1 MTVSEEF
8 ELHNVIHVAH
18 KDSEVHKI
26 DKFSGLYA
34 NYSDPATWVVFDDEM
49 RQLLIE
55 HGPKQVDQFDFPKD
69 SMQRKFSKSHYN
81 RRLVNGDEVRRHWLQ
96 YSVSNDSLY
105 CFCCKLFTSSTAIAS
120 SLSSNGSHDWKNM
133 SAILSGHEKSIE
145 HLANFQSWKEFE
157 LRLRNNN
164 TIDAEILK
172 RLIALVR
179 VLGMQ
184 NLAFRGTHEKLNTA
198 DNGNFLKFVEFLALF
213 DPLMDDHLRKIK
225 DNETHVHYLGKD
237 IQNELIHLLSNAIK
251 QKILK
256 SACDAKY
263 FSIIIDCTPDAGH
276 VEQMTMIIR
285 FLDVISNPKNGV
297 AATAYIKEYFLDF
310 VPLKETTGAGMAETI
325 IKQLGEMSLS
335 IENLRGQGYDNGRNM
350 RGKNKGVQR
359 RILDVNPRA
368 LFIPCCAHTL
378 NLAVN
383 DAVKCCLEATAFFD
397 LVQHVYVFFSAST
410 RRWEVLTRYVSNL
423 TVKPL
428 SETRWESRID
438 ALKPLRYQLGD
449 IYDALAEFAN
459 DTNLTGAYGNSTRVD
474 ARFIANAIF
483 SFEFVVLWLCGTT
496 CCLRLI

>member
-1 MTVSEEF
+1 
-8 ELHNVIHVAH
+8 
-18 KDSEVHKI
+18 
-26 DKFSGLYA
+26 
-34 NYSDPATWVVFDDEM
+34 M

-96 YSVSNDSLY
+96 YSVSNDSVY
-105 CFCCKLFTSSTAIAS
+105 CFCCKLFTITTTTAS

-133 SAILSGHEKSIE
+133 SAILSGHEKSSE

-164 TIDAEILK
+164 TIDAEHLRLVKKEEQYWHQILK

-184 NLAFRGTHEKLNTA
+184 NLVFRGTHEKLNTA

-213 DPLMDDHLRKIK
+213 DPLMDVHLRKIK

-276 VEQMTMIIR
+276 VEQITMIIR
-285 FLDVISNPKNGV
+285 FLDVISNPKDGV
-297 AATAYIKEYFLDF
+297 AATAYIKEHFLDF

-350 RGKNKGVQR
+350 RGKIR
-359 RILDVNPRA
+359 
-368 LFIPCCAHTL
+368 
-378 NLAVN
+378 
-383 DAVKCCLEATAFFD
+383 
-397 LVQHVYVFFSAST
+397 
-410 RRWEVLTRYVSNL
+410 VSN
-423 TVKPL
+423 
-428 SETRWESRID
+428 E
-438 ALKPLRYQLGD
+438 
-449 IYDALAEFAN
+449 EF
-459 DTNLTGAYGNSTRVD
+459 
-474 ARFIANAIF
+474 
-483 SFEFVVLWLCGTT
+483 
-496 CCLRLI
+496 